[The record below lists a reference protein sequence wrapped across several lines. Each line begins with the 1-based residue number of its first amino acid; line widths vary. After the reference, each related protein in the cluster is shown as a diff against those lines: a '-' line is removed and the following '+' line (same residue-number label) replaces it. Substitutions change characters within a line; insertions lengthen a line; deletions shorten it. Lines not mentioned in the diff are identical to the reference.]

1 MTDPHE
7 STKHWVLIEGP
18 EPGDAQFLGQWL
30 LAAAK
35 ADKILQEQFELDPS
49 FKRAVG
55 RLECV
60 YAFVFSPTA
69 TRFVELL
76 MADLTA
82 FPLSVIDEP
91 LGESFVVMAE
101 LGFFSQTGDRFQMTV
116 PKDFSSEK
124 IKAAL
129 LRLANTEDEDFVLHP
144 EQLVHCME
152 RCDVLDWQARLNRI
166 PHLQRVADRAIL
178 LDEGG

>member
-1 MTDPHE
+1 MTDQHDG
-7 STKHWVLIEGP
+7 TKRWALIEGP
-18 EPGDAQFLGQWL
+18 KAGDAQFLGGWL

-35 ADKILQEQFELDPS
+35 ADKILQEQFELDPG
-49 FKRAVG
+49 FKRAVE

-60 YAFVFSPTA
+60 CAFVFSPTA
-69 TRFVELL
+69 TKFVELL
-76 MADLTA
+76 MGDLTA

-101 LGFFSQTGDRFQMTV
+101 LGFLFQTGDRFQMTV
-116 PKDFSSEK
+116 PKDLRSEK

-144 EQLVHCME
+144 EELVHCME
-152 RCDVLDWQARLNRI
+152 RCDVLAWQARLNRI
-166 PHLQRVADRAIL
+166 PHCQRVADRAIL
-178 LDEGG
+178 LDEGS